1 MKNNISIAIIG
12 SINLDIVAHVKN
24 FPQPG
29 ETITNA
35 VVKRF
40 PGGKGANQALAAHRL
55 GASVFMVGR
64 VGDDPVADEALH
76 TLRLEGVDLSY
87 CKPLDNVSTGLAM
100 IAVNESGENQI
111 IVAPGANAAF
121 DAEHLEVPNTDASI
135 AQLEVPMETIL
146 KAARN
151 RENFFCL
158 NAAPAKPVPHE
169 LLEHVDLLVVN
180 EIEALAL
187 GEELESYHGL
197 LASTY
202 GAQGAVLSR
211 NGQEI
216 AKARPPKV
224 EVVDTTGAGDAFTAA
239 LTVAL
244 VSGMQP
250 QAALERACVVG
261 ALTTTKMG
269 AQSSPNQVE
278 VQQKIRFAELLL
290 DPSHY

>member
-1 MKNNISIAIIG
+1 MMNKKISIAIIG
-12 SINLDIVAHVKN
+12 SINLDIVASVKI

-35 VVKRF
+35 VVRRF

-55 GASVFMVGR
+55 GAATFMVGR
-64 VGDDPVADEALH
+64 VGNDPAADEALS

-87 CKPLDNVSTGLAM
+87 CKPLNDFSTGLAL

-121 DAEHLEVPNTDASI
+121 DAEHLVVPATDASI
-135 AQLEVPMETIL
+135 AQLEVPIETIL

-151 RENFFCL
+151 HDNFFCL
-158 NAAPAKPVPHE
+158 NAAPVKPVPHE

-180 EIEALAL
+180 EIEARAL
-187 GEELESYHGL
+187 GEELESFNGL
-197 LASTY
+197 LASTF
-202 GAQGAVLSR
+202 GAEGAVLSR
-211 NGQEI
+211 HGQQI

-224 EVVDTTGAGDAFTAA
+224 KVVDTTGAGDAFTAA

-244 VSGMQP
+244 VGGMEP
-250 QAALERACVVG
+250 QAALEQACVVG
-261 ALTTTKMG
+261 ALATTKMG
-269 AQSSPNQVE
+269 AQSSPTILE
-278 VQQKIRFAELLL
+278 VQAL
-290 DPSHY
+290 S